1 MYKHKPNLC
10 LLCFWQFYSF
20 KISVLVG
27 GGLGG
32 ACVWWED
39 VLKLDVWWGRGTKV
53 GCIKYA
59 IILWLR
65 SLIPFCFPFFFVKC
79 NEHNPLV
86 VILIRNV
93 WQKIKR
99 NIFVMCRNLC
109 LESCFFLFLAWN
121 RARQLLLLCSHLV
134 WFQISMG
141 LVVSFHIFILGILC
155 SFSWF
160 VKFDCLLSL
169 LWSRPCCWFL

>member
-39 VLKLDVWWGRGTKV
+39 VLKLDVWWWGRGTKV

-65 SLIPFCFPFFFVKC
+65 SLIPFCFPLFFVKC

-86 VILIRNV
+86 VILIRVVRQKNQQKYFCNV
-93 WQKIKR
+93 QKAMFRI
-99 NIFVMCRNLC
+99 
-109 LESCFFLFLAWN
+109 AGN

-160 VKFDCLLSL
+160 VNFDCLLSL